1 MRNFIQPGDSL
12 AASIPYATGV
22 NSGQAR
28 QPCRPTASSLG
39 SLTCPAT
46 R

>member
-12 AASIPYATGV
+12 AIAVPYASGV
-22 NSGQAR
+22 TRLLA
-28 QPCRPTASSLG
+28 G
-39 SLTCPAT
+39 STSMQ